1 MRGLRTQENT
11 KFLEFF
17 KQVQAAAAKKNAV
30 FFLDSGE
37 GNQFENET
45 IECEDLSGWL
55 IPNDKSEEFEKLF
68 NVNDKIIDK
77 WNEFCTFVSWRM
89 DGESLI
95 VTFEE

>member
-37 GNQFENET
+37 GNLFENET

-55 IPNDKSEEFEKLF
+55 IPDDKAEEFEETFMANNEIK
-68 NVNDKIIDK
+68 DK
-77 WNEFCTFVSWRM
+77 WNEFGTFVSWRM